1 MFSPMKEGSGS
12 RAGSTGIDVVAATSF
27 RLISSPR
34 SVRGTVDDRLH
45 LLKPRRQCIV
55 GLCSCRGGSK
65 KAEVNLDLDRS
76 NIDNTTSRIIM

>member
-1 MFSPMKEGSGS
+1 MFSTMKEGSGS
-12 RAGSTGIDVVAATSF
+12 RAGSTGTDIVAATSF

-34 SVRGTVDDRLH
+34 SARGTVDDRLQ

-55 GLCSCRGGSK
+55 GLCKCGGSK

-76 NIDNTTSRIIM
+76 NSDNAISRIM